1 MQTSRFLEML
11 DADFRRLRELADG
24 DLHAKVPTC
33 PDWTLADLVEH
44 VSMVYLHKVETM
56 RHNAFPSVWPPVD
69 QVAQKPAELLSRAYA
84 ALSAEFAARPATT
97 PAPTWFEPDQTVGF
111 WIRRM
116 AQESVVHRVDAELA
130 AGAEPSAIPDDLAA
144 DGVDEVLKAFV
155 EYGSTM
161 WPEDFAEALS
171 SGTGQT
177 VLVSVGDRAWSVT
190 LRPEGVAVADAEPGF
205 AADARITGDPAAV
218 LLWLWRRTD
227 DRAVTVDGDAA
238 LAARLHELMR
248 IATQ

>member
-1 MQTSRFLEML
+1 
-11 DADFRRLRELADG
+11 
-24 DLHAKVPTC
+24 
-33 PDWTLADLVEH
+33 
-44 VSMVYLHKVETM
+44 
-56 RHNAFPSVWPPVD
+56 
-69 QVAQKPAELLSRAYA
+69 
-84 ALSAEFAARPATT
+84 
-97 PAPTWFEPDQTVGF
+97 
-111 WIRRM
+111 M

-144 DGVDEVLKAFV
+144 DGVDEVLKAFL

-161 WPEDFAEALS
+161 SPEDFAEALS

-190 LRPEGVAVADAEPGF
+190 LRPEGVAVADAEPDF

-238 LAARLHELMR
+238 LAAKIHELMR